1 MMNLLEMSR
10 QNIVFR
16 SCCHILLQC
25 LSQFHLAKT
34 LVNKN
39 AKGGVLSRGNV
50 VWGRT
55 ARHAED
61 WGENFLVCRFF
72 SETETSSSLPA
83 LKPHN

>member
-25 LSQFHLAKT
+25 LSRFHLAKT

-39 AKGGVLSRGNV
+39 AKGGVLSGGMWFGGGQRDMLGI
-50 VWGRT
+50 
-55 ARHAED
+55 
-61 WGENFLVCRFF
+61 GEKI
-72 SETETSSSLPA
+72 S
-83 LKPHN
+83 